1 MKQNTLENLFDYGNN
16 AELMADE
23 PCLSLVENNIKRY
36 IYVNHKGYQN
46 GISAKDLSDRFDLG
60 FEDDGGRNLRR
71 IMAKIT
77 AKSIIDFDSGNYGYF
92 ACIKSKGEI
101 RNGNRIR
108 RAIGSLKTIIEGD
121 PQAATIIYS
130 EMYKIRQ
137 SL

>member
-1 MKQNTLENLFDYGNN
+1 MKQTNIFDFLGKNIDVT
-16 AELMADE
+16 ADE
-23 PCLSLVENNIKRY
+23 ANLTDLENNIKRY

-60 FEDDGGRNLRR
+60 FEDDGGRALRR
-71 IMAKIT
+71 TMAKIT

-121 PQAATIIYS
+121 PKAANIIYS

>member
-1 MKQNTLENLFDYGNN
+1 MKQKTITNLFNYGSN

-23 PCLSLVENNIKRY
+23 PCLTLLENNIKRY

-60 FEDDGGRNLRR
+60 FEDDGGRALRR
-71 IMAKIT
+71 TMAKIT

-121 PQAATIIYS
+121 PKAANIIYS